1 MPYLLKRVI
10 NVQRVTC
17 VTNDEVTGHGG
28 AELTVQKLQ
37 SYAGTADGNEEVLNA
52 FLHLLN
58 TGEYAD
64 RRRTHIFNS

>member
-1 MPYLLKRVI
+1 MYVANP
-10 NVQRVTC
+10 
-17 VTNDEVTGHGG
+17 NDQEVTGHGG

-58 TGEYAD
+58 TGEYAE
-64 RRRTHIFNS
+64 RRRTHIFNSYFYTKLKDQG